1 MQFLISNLRMSAK
14 DLAFTNQNTS
24 FQKCKVKH
32 FMFFEY
38 FISLLAETDE
48 FHLNLQII
56 LVLVEY
62 FLVKLP
68 YVEKN
73 SANE

>member
-1 MQFLISNLRMSAK
+1 M
-14 DLAFTNQNTS
+14 
-24 FQKCKVKH
+24 KH

-38 FISLLAETDE
+38 LISLLAETDE

-62 FLVKLP
+62 FLVKLL